1 VNVRFDSPRWDWG
14 AAARQLAQE
23 HVRLGAG
30 EAGAV
35 VATVAELELQDGALE
50 VELRVGAERSF
61 HGVVWRVQD
70 ARNYESFFVRPHQNG
85 NPDAIQYTPV
95 FNGMSAWQLYHGD
108 EFWSRVRF
116 PVDEWFSIR
125 VAFAA
130 DAAEIAID
138 GERVLRC
145 RLRRPS
151 ACGRVGVL
159 VGGDGLLVR
168 GLDYETAPPSIS
180 QPPPIE
186 AVAGVVR
193 TWSVSDPVPE
203 ASLPEPD
210 LGSVL
215 DQRSWTR
222 LDAEPRGLV
231 DLSRAHPIDGERNTV
246 FAKTVLRAE
255 RACVRRLELG
265 FSDRVVVYLGGRAL
279 YRGDDSYRSRDY
291 RFLGSIGWFDAL
303 YLPLAAGDNELVIA
317 VSEDFGGWGVQARLE
332 DARGLTFAG

>member
-1 VNVRFDSPRWDWG
+1 VNVPFDSSRWDWSG
-14 AAARQLAQE
+14 AVPQLADGY
-23 HVRLGAG
+23 VALDAA
-30 EAGAV
+30 EAGVAI
-35 VATVAELELQDGALE
+35 ATVAGLELQDGAFE

-108 EFWSRVRF
+108 GFWSPVRF
-116 PVDEWFSIR
+116 PIDEWFSIR

-130 DAAEIAID
+130 DTAEIAI
-138 GERVLRC
+138 GGQRVLLC
-145 RLRRPS
+145 RLRRP
-151 ACGRVGVL
+151 AEPGRLGLL
-159 VGGDGLLVR
+159 VGGDGLLIR
-168 GLDYETAPPSIS
+168 GLDYETAAPSLP

-186 AVAGVVR
+186 PVAGIVPA
-193 TWSVSDPVPE
+193 WSVSDPVAE
-203 ASLPEPD
+203 RSLPEPG

-215 DQRSWTR
+215 DKRSWTR
-222 LDAEPRGLV
+222 LDAEPSGLV
-231 DLSRAHPIDGERNTV
+231 DLSRAHAIEGERNTV

-255 RACVRRLELG
+255 RACIRRLELG

-291 RFLGSIGWFDAL
+291 RFLGSIGWFDAV
-303 YLPLAAGDNELVIA
+303 YLPLAAGDNELVLA
-317 VSEDFGGWGVQARLE
+317 VSEDFGGWGLQARLE
-332 DARGLTFAG
+332 DARGVAFAG